1 MQRLISCFGLCTGVA
16 ANDAQFGDGVEHN
29 DIEGVGVTSSM
40 IFLTQSSRSSSFASI
55 SFSWSVSSFSPS
67 SSLNVRSSEEAHGAR
82 KPPINE
88 GMPDSKSVVASVLSP
103 VVWMK

>member
-16 ANDAQFGDGVEHN
+16 AKEAQFGDGVEHK
-29 DIEGVGVTSSM
+29 DIEGVGVTSSLS
-40 IFLTQSSRSSSFASI
+40 FLTSPSSTASLPSR

-67 SSLNVRSSEEAHGAR
+67 SSLNVRSSEEAQGAR
-82 KPPINE
+82 KPPMNE

-103 VVWMK
+103 KN